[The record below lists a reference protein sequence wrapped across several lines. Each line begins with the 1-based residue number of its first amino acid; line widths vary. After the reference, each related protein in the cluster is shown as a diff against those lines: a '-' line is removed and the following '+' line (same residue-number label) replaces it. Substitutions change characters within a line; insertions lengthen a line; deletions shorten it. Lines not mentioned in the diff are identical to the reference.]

1 MSLIWTD
8 ELNIGIA
15 EIDNQNRRLADFI
28 NILDDT
34 RQSGDR
40 EKLSYVLEELLDFAV
55 NNFLFEE
62 KLMEEAG
69 YEFRSAHERVHEIFV
84 KKLADFRG
92 RFANGDDVSR
102 ELQTMLM
109 NWVEGHIKQEDR
121 RYAPSLQKVIEQE
134 GGESWVQGI
143 MKRMFG

>member
-1 MSLIWTD
+1 MGLIWTD

-40 EKLSYVLEELLDFAV
+40 EKLGYVLEELLDFAV

-92 RFANGDDVSR
+92 RFAGGDDVSR

-109 NWVEGHIKQEDR
+109 NWVEGHIKQEDK

>member
-1 MSLIWTD
+1 MSLTWTD
-8 ELNIGIA
+8 DLNIGVA
-15 EIDNQNRRLADFI
+15 EIDAQNRRLADFI
-28 NILDDT
+28 NILEES
-34 RQSGDR
+34 RQNGDR
-40 EKLSYVLEELLDFAV
+40 NKLEYVLEQLLDFSV

-69 YEFRSAHERVHEIFV
+69 YEFRSTHERVHEIFV

-102 ELQTMLM
+102 ELHTMLT
-109 NWVEGHIKQEDR
+109 NWVEGHIKQEDK
-121 RYAPSLQKVIEQE
+121 RYAPMVQQVIEKE